1 MLFSGEIPNLGS
13 LPFFIQHVHQAW
25 KCVGVRL
32 TVDPNTG
39 FFLLPGDPIT
49 KIRPEDVGQYLQ
61 PLLDAFHVKEVRP
74 AGRRNIPFPAHWAVH
89 EVPADAQDGTR
100 GMTLV
105 ATGWKLEENGNSIL
119 AESNGTDVL
128 ASN

>member
-1 MLFSGEIPNLGS
+1 MWSSP
-13 LPFFIQHVHQAW
+13 
-25 KCVGVRL
+25 
-32 TVDPNTG
+32 TVDQTRDFPA
-39 FFLLPGDPIT
+39 LDPIT

-61 PLLDAFHVKEVRP
+61 PLLDAFHVKEVDLL
-74 AGRRNIPFPAHWAVH
+74 AVGIFIPAHWAVH

-119 AESNGTDVL
+119 AESNGTEVL